1 MLAAL
6 AGYLLYGAA
15 GALGAGAVLVNLF
28 TPLPA
33 AVLGMRQGPAWGAA
47 AVALT
52 AAAVL
57 ATSGGAATLL
67 YAVQYG
73 LPAALLPWLLLRGV
87 RWDLAAV
94 VTLGLMLA
102 LGIVVLLAVSSGSG
116 QSAVGLIDAQI
127 DREIDQT
134 VTLMNDFTG
143 EDTSPEDVEAF
154 RQTVESMADFMR
166 RAYPGMLIV
175 VGAALQLITVGLLAF
190 LVRPA
195 RFAGPSLAAWRAPEL
210 LIWVLIAAGFLTAFS
225 TGGVQD
231 AAINVLIV
239 LLPVYF
245 LQGLAVVEHLLRR
258 RGLSPLLRGVGYLV
272 LLLVNPLPVIV
283 TAVGVFD
290 LWADFRK
297 PRLGNS

>member
-1 MLAAL
+1 
-6 AGYLLYGAA
+6 
-15 GALGAGAVLVNLF
+15 
-28 TPLPA
+28 
-33 AVLGMRQGPAWGAA
+33 
-47 AVALT
+47 
-52 AAAVL
+52 
-57 ATSGGAATLL
+57 
-67 YAVQYG
+67 VQYG

-87 RWDLAAV
+87 RWDQAAV
-94 VTLGLMLA
+94 MTLGLMLA
-102 LGIVVLLAVSSGSG
+102 LGMVVLLGVSSVSG
-116 QSAVGLIDAQI
+116 QSAVGLIDVQI

-143 EDTSPEDVEAF
+143 EDASPEDVEAF
-154 RQTVESMADFMR
+154 RRTVESMADFMR

-175 VGAALQLITVGLLAF
+175 VGAALQLITVGLLA
-190 LVRPA
+190 LLIRPG
-195 RFAGPSLAAWRAPEL
+195 RLAGPSLAAWRAPEL
-210 LIWVLIAAGFLTAFS
+210 LIWALIAAGFLTAFG
-225 TGGVQD
+225 TGVVED

-258 RGLSPLLRGVGYLV
+258 KGLSPLLRGIGYLV